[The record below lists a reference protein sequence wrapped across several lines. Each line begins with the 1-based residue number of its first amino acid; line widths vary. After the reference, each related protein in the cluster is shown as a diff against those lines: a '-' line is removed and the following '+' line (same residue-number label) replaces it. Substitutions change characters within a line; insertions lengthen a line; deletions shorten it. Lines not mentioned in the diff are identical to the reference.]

1 MLAAIPLGAV
11 LVWLGALAN
20 LLIPIPLVIT
30 TARGLDRPS
39 RVSYTGWTAEASIA
53 CAASIAAGAGIGAI
67 LVTGVTAVILA
78 AILAATF
85 VPRLRGMHVPPDP
98 APSWQRYVDRSCFVL
113 CASALIGWGLTSD
126 PIVALLLSIA
136 ADAVACVPTFFR
148 GWRGQESWVP
158 YSGFWI
164 NALTAFLCITDW
176 RVAQYAFIVYQLIIC
191 SLLVLIP
198 LIRNYMIRGEVE
210 PTGWIRLPANTRYG
224 GRLAGIAVMP
234 LVIVF
239 AVAVTAGILP
249 RPGAAAVTTDLAR
262 PPAQPVV
269 FEAAAP
275 APTPPAAVASAAIPS
290 VRTMTS
296 VPATPGYIELTPDGR
311 QAWIAHRDTGVV
323 SVLDV
328 TTDRIV
334 GQLRIPAGPPQ
345 FIAFCPD
352 GRRAYVSVYTMTD
365 GRADSSRPH
374 VVAVLDTAA
383 IEQVAEIPVGR
394 RPFAS
399 DCSDDGATLAVPS
412 HDDGLVDFIDTAT
425 DTVRDRITVPA
436 NPHWITHT
444 PDGRWWT
451 ANHESNVVTRL
462 DPVTYAAK
470 VIPLVAP
477 GTRPG
482 KSPHAIAASPDGR
495 TVAVV
500 TFDSDQ
506 VWLIDTATET
516 VRRTID
522 TAGRGPQ
529 DIAWAPDGRH
539 LYTAD
544 VDSDDV
550 SVIDPDRGVVT
561 AYPSTGD
568 GPVSVAAA
576 PDGRTA
582 YVANLNSAT
591 VTTLDTGQP
600 AEK

>member
-1 MLAAIPLGAV
+1 MLAAITLGAV

-20 LLIPIPLVIT
+20 LCFPIPLVIA
-30 TARGLDRPS
+30 TARGKARPS
-39 RVSYTGWTAEASIA
+39 RVSYSIWTAEALIA
-53 CAASIAAGAGIGAI
+53 CAASVSLAAGLGAL
-67 LVTGVTAVILA
+67 LVTGATAVILA
-78 AILAATF
+78 AVLIATF
-85 VPRLRGMHVPPDP
+85 LPALRGITVQPDP
-98 APSWQRYVDRSCFVL
+98 APPWQRHVDRSCFIL
-113 CASALIGWGLTSD
+113 CAAALIGWAVTSD
-126 PIVALLLSIA
+126 PVVALLLSIA
-136 ADAVACVPTFFR
+136 ADAMACIPTFLR
-148 GWRGQESWVP
+148 AWRGQESWVP
-158 YSGFWI
+158 YCGFWL

-176 RVAQYAFIVYQLIIC
+176 RVGAYVFIVYQLICC
-191 SLLVLIP
+191 SFLVLVP
-198 LIRNYMIRGEVE
+198 LIRNYMIRGDVE
-210 PTGWIRLPANTRYG
+210 PTGWIRLPVQVAYAA
-224 GRLAGIAVMP
+224 RLVGAAGLP
-234 LVIVF
+234 LVIVLTI
-239 AVAVTAGILP
+239 AVTAGILP

-269 FEAAAP
+269 FQAADPVP
-275 APTPPAAVASAAIPS
+275 ARPPSVASAAIPS
-290 VRTMTS
+290 VRTITA

-328 TTDRIV
+328 TTDHII

-352 GRRAYVSVYTMTD
+352 GRRAYVSVYTMVD

-425 DTVRDRITVPA
+425 DTIRTRVPVPA

-462 DPVTYAAK
+462 DPVTYAEK
-470 VIPLVAP
+470 VIPLAAS

-482 KSPHAIAASPDGR
+482 MSPHAIAASPDGH
-495 TVAVV
+495 TIAVV

-506 VWLIDTATET
+506 VWLIDADTES
-516 VRRTID
+516 VRRVVD
-522 TAGRGPQ
+522 TAGHGPQ
-529 DIAWAPDGRH
+529 DVAWAPDGRH

-544 VDSDDV
+544 VDSDVV
-550 SVIDPDRGVVT
+550 SVIDPARGVVT

-568 GPVSVAAA
+568 GPVSVATA

-591 VTTLDTGQP
+591 VTTLDTAVP